1 MPPYGSACSGAGQ
14 GKHSVNPVQSAFSI
28 NTAFRELYVM
38 LSSLPFSLRLV
49 ISAIA
54 AALTAFA
61 LTPRVRR
68 FAWAVGAVDQPGARR
83 VNTRAV
89 PRMGGL
95 AIVAGFVLAV
105 PLVALPDLKL
115 LGILVGGL
123 IIAIL
128 GAADDLLD
136 LRPWQKLLGQT
147 LAAAV
152 ALRAGLRIQ
161 AVSNLFG
168 PLPFLTLDALSTPMT
183 LLWIVGCTNAVNLI
197 DGLDGLAVGVS
208 SIASSTMLAVAL
220 LLGEWEAALLLAALS
235 GACLGFAPWNRSP
248 ASIFMGDVGAQF
260 LGYVLAV
267 SSILGLFK
275 FPAAVGFLV
284 PLLAMGLP
292 LCDTVFAF
300 VRRIAHG
307 RSPFA
312 ADRGH
317 LHHRL
322 LAAGY
327 REQQAVSILLGISA
341 LCGLLAILL
350 VGAAQT
356 LRVLCLT
363 AIAVVLLALGTVRRS

>member
-1 MPPYGSACSGAGQ
+1 
-14 GKHSVNPVQSAFSI
+14 
-28 NTAFRELYVM
+28 M
-38 LSSLPFSLRLV
+38 LSSLPFSLRLALAGLL
-49 ISAIA
+49 S
-54 AALTAFA
+54 ALTAYA

-68 FAWAVGAVDQPGARR
+68 FAWAVGAVDLPGARR

-95 AIVAGFVLAV
+95 AIVAGFALTV
-105 PLVALPDLKL
+105 PLVGTPELRL
-115 LGILVGGL
+115 LGILIGGL
-123 IIAIL
+123 MIAIL
-128 GAADDLLD
+128 GAADDMLD
-136 LRPWQKLLGQT
+136 LSPWQKLLGQT

-152 ALRAGLRIQ
+152 ALRAGLRIA
-161 AVSNLFG
+161 AVSTLLG
-168 PLPFLTLDALSTPMT
+168 PAPFRPLDALAAPLT

-208 SIASSTMLAVAL
+208 AIASTAMLAVAL
-220 LLGEWEAALLLAALS
+220 LLGERQAALLLAALS

-260 LGYVLAV
+260 LGYVLAT

-275 FPAAVGFLV
+275 RPAAVGFLA

-292 LCDTVFAF
+292 LCDTAFAF
-300 VRRIAHG
+300 LRRIAHG

-327 REQQAVSILLGISA
+327 RPRQAVAILLCLST
-341 LCGLLAILL
+341 LCALLAILL
-350 VGAAQT
+350 VDAAQT
-356 LRVLCLT
+356 VRVLCLSMM
-363 AIAVVLLALGTVRRS
+363 AVVLLALGTVRRPSR

>member
-1 MPPYGSACSGAGQ
+1 
-14 GKHSVNPVQSAFSI
+14 
-28 NTAFRELYVM
+28 M

-49 ISAIA
+49 LSCLIA
-54 AALTAFA
+54 GLTAYA
-61 LTPRVRR
+61 LTPPVRR
-68 FAWAVGAVDQPGARR
+68 FAWAVGAVDRPGVRR
-83 VNTRAV
+83 INRRAV

-95 AIVAGFVLAV
+95 AIVAGFALTV
-105 PLVALPDLKL
+105 PLITAPDLKL

-123 IIAIL
+123 VIAML

-152 ALRAGLRIQ
+152 ALRAGLRIETI
-161 AVSNLFG
+161 SIFFG
-168 PLPFLTLDALSTPMT
+168 PLPFRPLDALSAPLT

-208 SIASSTMLAVAL
+208 AIGSGTLLAVAL
-220 LLGEWEAALLLAALS
+220 LLGERQAALLLAALS

-260 LGYVLAV
+260 LGYVLAT

-284 PLLAMGLP
+284 PLLAMSLP
-292 LCDTVFAF
+292 LCDTAFA
-300 VRRIAHG
+300 VLRRIAHG

-312 ADRGH
+312 ADSGH

-327 REQQAVSILLGISA
+327 SQRQAVSILLGLSA
-341 LCGLLAILL
+341 LCGLLAVLL

-356 LRVLCLT
+356 VRVLCLS
-363 AIAVVLLALGTVRRS
+363 AIALVLLGLGLIRHR

>member
-1 MPPYGSACSGAGQ
+1 
-14 GKHSVNPVQSAFSI
+14 
-28 NTAFRELYVM
+28 M
-38 LSSLPFSLRLV
+38 LSFLPFSLRLV
-49 ISAIA
+49 IAGLLS
-54 AALTAFA
+54 ALTAFA

-68 FAWAVGAVDQPGARR
+68 FAWTVGAVDFPGARR

-95 AIVAGFVLAV
+95 AIVAGFVPTVLLIE
-105 PLVALPDLKL
+105 PPELRL
-115 LGILVGGL
+115 LGILTGAL
-123 IIAIL
+123 MIAIL
-128 GAADDLLD
+128 GAADDLLN
-136 LRPWQKLLGQT
+136 LSPWQKLLGQT

-152 ALRAGLRIQ
+152 ALRAGLRIA
-161 AVSNLFG
+161 AVSTLFG
-168 PLPFLTLDALSTPMT
+168 PSPFRPLDVLSVPLS

-208 SIASSTMLAVAL
+208 AIASSAMLAVAL
-220 LLGEWEAALLLAALS
+220 LLGEREAALLLAALS

-260 LGYVLAV
+260 LGFVLAT

-275 FPAAVGFLV
+275 RPAAVGFLT

-292 LCDTVFAF
+292 LCDTTFAF
-300 VRRIAHG
+300 LRRIAHG

-327 REQQAVSILLGISA
+327 SQRQAVAILLGISA
-341 LCGLLAILL
+341 LCALLSLLL
-350 VGAAQT
+350 VSTAQT
-356 LRVLCLT
+356 VRVLCLSLL
-363 AIAVVLLALGTVRRS
+363 AVVLTALGTIRRPFR

>member
-1 MPPYGSACSGAGQ
+1 
-14 GKHSVNPVQSAFSI
+14 
-28 NTAFRELYVM
+28 M
-38 LSSLPFSLRLV
+38 LSSLPFSLRLLIAGL
-49 ISAIA
+49 IS
-54 AALTAFA
+54 ALTAYA

-68 FAWAVGAVDQPGARR
+68 FAWAVGAVDYPGARR

-95 AIVAGFVLAV
+95 AIVAGFLLAA
-105 PLVALPDLKL
+105 PLVEAPNLKL
-115 LGILVGGL
+115 LGILIGAL
-123 IIAIL
+123 MIAIL
-128 GAADDLLD
+128 GAADDLLE

-152 ALRAGLRIQ
+152 ALRAGLRIGVISSVFGQ
-161 AVSNLFG
+161 A
-168 PLPFLTLDALSTPMT
+168 PFHPLDALAEPLT

-208 SIASSTMLAVAL
+208 AIASTTMLAVAL

-248 ASIFMGDVGAQF
+248 ARIFMGDVGAQF

-275 FPAAVGFLV
+275 LPAAVGFLA

-292 LCDTVFAF
+292 LCDTAFAF
-300 VRRIAHG
+300 FRRIAHG

-327 REQQAVSILLGISA
+327 SQRQAVALLLAISA

-356 LRVLCLT
+356 VHVLCLS
-363 AIAVVLLALGTVRRS
+363 AIVVVLLGLGAVRRS